1 MYSKYYYL
9 GINSST
15 VQGFSYGSLGDVHIP
30 FLYVTFMLLRAP
42 SVVNAKMWVI
52 ARRQLKACIL
62 ESERRLRSHL
72 AKTQNEGK

>member
-62 ESERRLRSHL
+62 ESERRLSE
-72 AKTQNEGK
+72 KSSCEDNE